1 MAVGDVKELYAYRGA
16 SQRDG
21 VDTLTRGFSVEG
33 QGVDVA
39 RANPGI
45 PRYRDEHPDNPGLL
59 ARDFNASPRGAD
71 SLVTVSYSPEAYVGG
86 TVPPVNQYAEGFVG
100 VDTTFEDT
108 TVDIPLFER
117 NKVTFGEG
125 DAAVEKLVYQRR
137 DDVMPYGYS
146 RSVIR
151 VPISIT
157 LTTSGNFNVAVA
169 LGSVISAQIN
179 KLHTINGKTYLFKPE
194 GLTQRGS
201 NEFVGTYRW
210 YSDPGVP
217 NVLSV
222 PFGGVQPAPNLI
234 WGRGLT
240 TLYPFFD
247 EDFII
252 PPFNGV
258 RIDGD
263 QDPEQAPHVTFFE
276 RFEREPNGWQT
287 LPGIA

>member
-1 MAVGDVKELYAYRGA
+1 MAVGDVKELYSYRG
-16 SQRDG
+16 SDQTDG
-21 VDTLTRGFSVEG
+21 IDRLTRGFSVEG
-33 QGVDVA
+33 QTVDAA
-39 RANPGI
+39 RANANI
-45 PRYRDEHPDNPGLL
+45 PKYRDPHPDRPGLL
-59 ARDFNASPRGAD
+59 VQAVNATPRGSG
-71 SLVTVSYSPEAYVGG
+71 SLVTVSYVPAAYVGG
-86 TVPPVNQYAEGFVG
+86 SVPPVNQYADGFVG
-100 VDTTFEDT
+100 IDTSFEDT

-125 DAAVEKLVYQRR
+125 DAAVEKQVYQRR

-169 LGSVISAQIN
+169 VGSVISAQIN

-194 GLTQRGS
+194 GLSQRGS

-222 PFGGVQPAPNLI
+222 PFGGVQPAPNLV
-234 WGRGLT
+234 WGPGFT

-263 QDPEQAPHVTFFE
+263 EDPEQAPHVTFFD
-276 RFEREPNGWQT
+276 RFLSEPNGWQT